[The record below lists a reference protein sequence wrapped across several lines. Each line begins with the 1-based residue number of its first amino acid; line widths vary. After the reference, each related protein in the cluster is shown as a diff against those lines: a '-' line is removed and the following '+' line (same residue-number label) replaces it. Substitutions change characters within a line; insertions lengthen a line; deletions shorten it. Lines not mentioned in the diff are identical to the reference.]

1 MNEVIKCAV
10 AEYNFGLITTS
21 ELVYRIANIESV
33 EGNIIAK
40 QVKQIEESEAY
51 HQLFCE
57 FREKVGRLFRED
69 NKIDTILGYY
79 QVMLEEEDED

>member
-1 MNEVIKCAV
+1 MIATAV
-10 AEYNFGLITTS
+10 AEYNFGLVTTS
-21 ELVYRIANIESV
+21 ELVYRIANIESA

-51 HQLFCE
+51 HQLVCE
-57 FREKVGRLFRED
+57 FREKVGRLFQED
-69 NKIDTILGYY
+69 NKIDTIIGYY